1 MINFILG
8 IIFAIIIMAIFICL
22 IIRYE
27 TKNNKFIDII
37 LAIIAFFLLIFWLF
51 NNKK

>member
-8 IIFAIIIMAIFICL
+8 IIFAVIMAITICL

-37 LAIIAFFLLIFWLF
+37 LAIAAFFLLIFWF
-51 NNKK
+51 INNKK